1 MLDLSTLSSLF
12 ISLIISVHCF
22 SGLEVSHLN
31 ALIKEKDQLIDEKC
45 DLLLK
50 QKEELNQLSQG

>member
-1 MLDLSTLSSLF
+1 MLDLSAPSSCS
-12 ISLIISVHCF
+12 ISLMTSVHCF
-22 SGLEVSHLN
+22 SALEVSHLN